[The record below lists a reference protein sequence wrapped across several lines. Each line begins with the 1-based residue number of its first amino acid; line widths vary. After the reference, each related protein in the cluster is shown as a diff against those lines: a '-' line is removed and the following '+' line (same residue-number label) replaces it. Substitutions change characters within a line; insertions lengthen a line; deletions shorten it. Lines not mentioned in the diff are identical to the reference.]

1 MFKFINLGNEKA
13 TVEELTSIKNNQ
25 KPANYDIRIHN
36 SHIIELNA
44 VIGRKIFKKDALYIG
59 SETLWEI
66 MQDVGEKGKHHYH
79 GLSPQ
84 DIYNALNTIKYSK
97 DVTLSYDN
105 RYVIVT
111 LASVF
116 NGANLVVIVAPG
128 SSLINDYNADII
140 KIITIYPHNKK

>member
-84 DIYNALNTIKYSK
+84 DIYNALSTMKCSK
-97 DVTLSYDN
+97 DITLSYDN
-105 RYVIVT
+105 RYLIVT
-111 LASVF
+111 LATIFYDVF
-116 NGANLVVIVAPG
+116 LVVIVTPEG
-128 SSLINDYNADII
+128 SLNGNL
-140 KIITIYPHNKK
+140 KKTVNRIITIYPQKKK